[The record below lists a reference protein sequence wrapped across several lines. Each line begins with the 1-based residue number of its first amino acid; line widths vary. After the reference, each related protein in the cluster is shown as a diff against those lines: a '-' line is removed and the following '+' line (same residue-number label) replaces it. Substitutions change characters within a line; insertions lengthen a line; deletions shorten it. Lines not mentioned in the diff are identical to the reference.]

1 MNIKEGE
8 ADRYIERKRERE
20 ESMSA
25 HQHGSLTTIIISVS
39 LICNCL
45 KAIGSTFGFILICFY
60 IRLDNKQRNFK
71 AAEIFCFSYTFTKQT
86 YYIEYYWNFK
96 MFKDSLPYVFR
107 LTLIMLLASVYH

>member
-71 AAEIFCFSYTFTKQT
+71 AAEIFCL
-86 YYIEYYWNFK
+86 E
-96 MFKDSLPYVFR
+96 
-107 LTLIMLLASVYH
+107 